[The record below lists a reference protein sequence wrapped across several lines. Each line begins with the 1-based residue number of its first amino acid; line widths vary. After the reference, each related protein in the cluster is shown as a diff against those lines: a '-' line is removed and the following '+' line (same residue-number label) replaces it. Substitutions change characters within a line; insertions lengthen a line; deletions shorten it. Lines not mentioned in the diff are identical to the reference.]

1 MKIKYNAEVS
11 AIDKL
16 QTIKNLLKEAEVEYY
31 KYTYL
36 HEEEIGKDEARK
48 VYDFCDTIMAHRRAL
63 EKEIER
69 LKFLIVVD
77 DYEDYA
83 QLLTLQAKGYRFIL
97 AFGRHTNIASDNGE
111 YEYYAIKPEDDF
123 KKSLDGIESSV
134 WEGQA
139 VEASEAYEFDED
151 DEYDEGDE
159 PWLEY
164 VDTYAEEVTLEKLI
178 DTMTNQYGITKA
190 TIW

>member
-16 QTIKNLLKEAEVEYY
+16 QTIKNLLKEAEIEYY
-31 KYTYL
+31 KYTYT
-36 HEEEIGKDEARK
+36 HEEEIGEDEARK

-63 EKEIER
+63 EEEIER

-97 AFGRHTNIASDNGE
+97 AFVRHTNIASDQGE
-111 YEYYAIKPEDDF
+111 YEYYAIKPEDD
-123 KKSLDGIESSV
+123 LDAKLKQIENSI
-134 WEGQA
+134 WEQHS

-151 DEYDEGDE
+151 EEYNDGDE

-164 VDTYAEEVTLEKLI
+164 VDTHAEEVTLEKLI
-178 DTMTNQYGITKA
+178 DTMESQFGIEKV